1 MVLVSVRLAVAGVVC
16 LLGFAAAGVTAGG
29 QAAASDELAGL
40 VNEGAVVFGTSCVSC
55 HDADGGDGPA
65 PALSGHVSMGARD
78 HVVRQILRG
87 NAEKG
92 MPAFATLLSDRQIAA
107 VATYIR
113 NSWENAHGVVLE
125 ADAKRVRD
133 ESKEK

>member
-1 MVLVSVRLAVAGVVC
+1 MVLASVKA
-16 LLGFAAAGVTAGG
+16 AAAGLVCLFAVGVSG
-29 QAAASDELAGL
+29 AAAGRQASTSDDL
-40 VNEGAVVFGTSCVSC
+40 VVLLNEGAVVFGTSCVSC

-92 MPAFATLLSDRQIAA
+92 MPAFAAMLSDRQVAA

-113 NSWENAHGVVLE
+113 NSWENTHGVVLE
-125 ADAKRVRD
+125 ADVKMVRD
-133 ESKEK
+133 ESKTK